1 MTQPTM
7 EDVAALAGVS
17 RALVSLVMRDSPK
30 VSAARREAV
39 LRAAAE
45 LGYRPNA
52 MARSL
57 ASRRSSTLGVLI
69 SDLHNPYFAEVFDGV
84 EAVARQHGLD
94 LIMNSGGRRPQ
105 HERLSV
111 ENLLSFQPAGLVLL
125 GPVVEAAVIERASG
139 VVPITL
145 VARSTRLS
153 TVDTVNDDGAHG
165 SELAVEHL
173 VSLGHERIVHFDGG
187 IGSQSA
193 LRRRGYERAMRRLGL
208 ASRIHVV
215 SSEYTESAGEK
226 AAHTV
231 LGLDEL
237 PTAILAAND
246 VNAIGVITE
255 FESQGVRVPDDV
267 SVVGYDNTHLSAMR
281 HLSLTTMDQPRQ
293 EMGRLA
299 AEAVLQR
306 LRGERTEP
314 VRHLLRPSLVVRNTT
329 APPGG
334 KQ

>member
-1 MTQPTM
+1 M
-7 EDVAALAGVS
+7 LFRS
-17 RALVSLVMRDSPK
+17 R
-30 VSAARREAV
+30 
-39 LRAAAE
+39 
-45 LGYRPNA
+45 
-52 MARSL
+52 
-57 ASRRSSTLGVLI
+57 
-69 SDLHNPYFAEVFDGV
+69 F
-84 EAVARQHGLD
+84 
-94 LIMNSGGRRPQ
+94 
-105 HERLSV
+105 
-111 ENLLSFQPAGLVLL
+111 
-125 GPVVEAAVIERASG
+125 
-139 VVPITL
+139 
-145 VARSTRLS
+145 
-153 TVDTVNDDGAHG
+153 
-165 SELAVEHL
+165 
-173 VSLGHERIVHFDGG
+173 VHFDGG